1 MTESQLAKA
10 KEIQTNI
17 EKQQGDIKTLETI
30 MCYGQTKNLVVSLIE
45 HFVYR
50 LYYGYGAM
58 SYDCNLSA
66 DELKIL
72 AEYKSE
78 KIKKL
83 QKELSEI

>member
-1 MTESQLAKA
+1 MTESQLDKA
-10 KEIQTNI
+10 KEIQSNI
-17 EKQQGDIKTLETI
+17 EKQQGDIETLEKLI
-30 MCYGQTKNLVVSLIE
+30 RYGQTKSLVVSLIE

-50 LYYGYGAM
+50 LYYGYASM

-66 DELKIL
+66 DELKVL